1 MGKLNWAHSVTGVT
15 PLMVTASHGVLDL
28 VELLLGKF
36 FPYSDLRLFIRF
48 RAHLVFVNP
57 LLVFLSE
64 SPVSL
69 FLAYTELVA
78 LPTSVANRNQ
88 VLA

>member
-1 MGKLNWAHSVTGVT
+1 MCSLCLESDVGKLNWAHSVTGVT

-36 FPYSDLRLFIRF
+36 FPYSVLRLF
-48 RAHLVFVNP
+48 HTLPSSLSVP
-57 LLVFLSE
+57 LLDFLSE

-69 FLAYTELVA
+69 FLACTELVA
-78 LPTSVANRNQ
+78 FPT
-88 VLA
+88 